1 MKYHPLT
8 FLHLSGISRLF
19 GAECQTS
26 SRVSPNEFDIPVG
39 NKRNG
44 AVNNCFDFDNQ
55 SCLLAKLFF
64 QSRGCTSYF
73 FFRQTKKP
81 LKKEQN

>member
-1 MKYHPLT
+1 MSNLLK
-8 FLHLSGISRLF
+8 G
-19 GAECQTS
+19 
-26 SRVSPNEFDIPVG
+26 VSPNEFDIPVG

-64 QSRGCTSYF
+64 QSRDCTSYF
-73 FFRQTKKP
+73 FSRQTKKTFEKGAK
-81 LKKEQN
+81 LNYEAK